1 MASSEEQTN
10 TLGDYAAEHGAVA
23 YSRSKSRDDPLSVLD
38 EEDPIFC

>member
-23 YSRSKSRDDPLSVLD
+23 YSRSLQVSR
-38 EEDPIFC
+38 

>member
-23 YSRSKSRDDPLSVLD
+23 YSLQVSR
-38 EEDPIFC
+38 